1 MLYIFAFI
9 FMAFGFQNT
18 RAMEISDV
26 RSVRCINNTNQT
38 IGVFDF
44 DGGQF
49 FIAPHNSR
57 SVRVYAPGNLQ
68 WMVPSGKDQHIKE
81 TLVMKKTSKVVF
93 SESAGQ
99 IICDPQLNLF
109 NWLVLRTKLLA
120 RGTTSGLT
128 FGLFPCYGDEPL
140 HTADQEFSDNCFT
153 LGATVSGI
161 TLALTALSMSMRSR

>member
-9 FMAFGFQNT
+9 FMAFGFQT
-18 RAMEISDV
+18 THSMEISDV

-49 FIAPHNSR
+49 FIAPHNSL
-57 SVRVYAPGNLQ
+57 SVRLYTPGNLQ

-93 SESAGQ
+93 SESVGQ

-109 NWLVLRTKLLA
+109 NWLALRTKLLA
-120 RGTTSGLT
+120 RGTASGLT
-128 FGLFPCYGDEPL
+128 FGLYSWNG
-140 HTADQEFSDNCFT
+140 
-153 LGATVSGI
+153 
-161 TLALTALSMSMRSR
+161 